1 MTKSPYQILKKPVI
15 TEKSVDA
22 RERARTL
29 CFQVDPHATKVE
41 IREAVQTIFK
51 VKVDSVRT
59 AIYHGKTRRR
69 GRTVGR
75 RPDWKKAFVKLQAG
89 EKIPEVMEN
98 V

>member
-1 MTKSPYQILKKPVI
+1 MIKNPYQILKRPVI

-22 RERARTL
+22 KERNRTL

-41 IREAVQTIFK
+41 IREAVQTVFK

-59 AIYHGKTRRR
+59 AVFHGKTRRR
-69 GRTVGR
+69 GRTSGT
-75 RPDWKKAFVKLQAG
+75 RPDWKKAYVKLKAG
-89 EKIPEVMEN
+89 EKIPEYAEN

>member
-1 MTKSPYQILKKPVI
+1 MNKSPYQILKKPVI

-29 CFQVDPHATKVE
+29 CFQVDRHATKME
-41 IREAVQTIFK
+41 IREAVQTVFK

-59 AIYHGKTRRR
+59 AIFHGKTRRR

-75 RPDWKKAFVKLQAG
+75 RPDWKKAFVKLQPG
-89 EKIPEVMEN
+89 EKIPEVMETI
-98 V
+98 

>member
-1 MTKSPYQILKKPVI
+1 MTKNPYQILKKPVI

-22 RERARTL
+22 KERARTL

-41 IREAVQTIFK
+41 IREAVQTVFK

-59 AIYHGKTRRR
+59 AIYRGKTRRR
-69 GRTVGR
+69 GRTSGR
-75 RPDWKKAFVKLQAG
+75 QPDWKKAFVKLKAG
-89 EKIPEVMEN
+89 EKIPEYADN

>member
-1 MTKSPYQILKKPVI
+1 MIKSPYQILKKPVI

-29 CFQVDPHATKVE
+29 CFQVDPRATKVE
-41 IREAVQTIFK
+41 IREAVQTLFK

-59 AIYHGKTRRR
+59 AIFHGKTRRR

-75 RPDWKKAFVKLQAG
+75 RPDWKKAFVKLQPG
-89 EKIPEVMEN
+89 EKIPEYMETA
-98 V
+98 